1 MEVFF
6 RIFQFLGLIWMH
18 FLCIQVSQESH
29 WMAGWL
35 FLHGREHTP
44 QGYLT
49 EVGPGLS
56 STSPDIIRS
65 VNSQELELKLG
76 LRFWTKLFLMLK
88 EVDERGLEG
97 DKTRLEYEI
106 EKRVW

>member
-6 RIFQFLGLIWMH
+6 RIFQFLGVIWMH

-44 QGYLT
+44 QGYLA

-56 STSPDIIRS
+56 STSPDMIRS
-65 VNSQELELKLG
+65 VNSQELEL
-76 LRFWTKLFLMLK
+76 
-88 EVDERGLEG
+88 E
-97 DKTRLEYEI
+97 
-106 EKRVW
+106 